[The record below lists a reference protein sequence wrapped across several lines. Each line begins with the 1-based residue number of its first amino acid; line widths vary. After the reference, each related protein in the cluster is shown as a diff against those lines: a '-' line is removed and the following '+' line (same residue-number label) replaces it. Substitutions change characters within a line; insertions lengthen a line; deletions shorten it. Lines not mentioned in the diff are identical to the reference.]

1 MHAGKHTTKTQKQCT
16 NRYLTAET
24 TTYLKP
30 RNQKGT
36 HIYLITDTNAYIG
49 TNGYLE
55 TNIST
60 GIIGGTTQP
69 VTISR

>member
-30 RNQKGT
+30 SNQKGT

-55 TNIST
+55 T
-60 GIIGGTTQP
+60 
-69 VTISR
+69 